1 MLHEN
6 DPILTMCSYVAA
18 LELRVEKLE
27 KQIRY
32 AKERK
37 ASVALNDG
45 ESLPT
50 NSDRKDSMAAIRSAV
65 RRKAEMKQEK
75 ADLDSLVSDFGI
87 L

>member
-1 MLHEN
+1 
-6 DPILTMCSYVAA
+6 MCSYVAA

-37 ASVALNDG
+37 ASMALYDG
-45 ESLPT
+45 ESLPMS
-50 NSDRKDSMAAIRSAV
+50 SDRKDSMAAIRVAV